1 MTNLAF
7 QQVLS
12 IYMEEVKNLTAD
24 DIKAKYG
31 SDLEGNPSVYCGT
44 YGKYN
49 DGSLFGAW
57 LDLTKF
63 QEYEEFIAICRQL
76 HKDEEDPEL
85 MFQDY
90 ECFPEQFYSESC
102 MDEDTFDNII
112 EYSML
117 SEDEQEALEDYL
129 ELGNEYDIEKFRER
143 YVGKWD
149 SQQEFAEHI
158 IDECY
163 DLEQMMGSLS
173 QYFDYDSYASDLF
186 MTDYEMGDNHHVF
199 RSC

>member
-1 MTNLAF
+1 MKNLAF
-7 QQVLS
+7 QEVLS
-12 IYMEEVKNLTAD
+12 IYEEEVKNLTAD

-102 MDEDTFDNII
+102 MDEDTFDSII

>member
-1 MTNLAF
+1 MKNLAF
-7 QQVLS
+7 QEVLS
-12 IYMEEVKNLTAD
+12 IYEEEVKNLTAD